1 MSVNGNLWLSFKDGQ
16 IIKFNRGYQEE
27 FSLSGLEKIP
37 SDSLLIASQENS
49 EKIVFLDKANNR
61 LIVSTKEGQL
71 ISEIKSNELA
81 GVSDLVLADDG
92 QSCFALSGSV
102 IYQIQL

>member
-1 MSVNGNLWLSFKDGQ
+1 M
-16 IIKFNRGYQEE
+16 KFSRGYRED
-27 FSLSGLEKIP
+27 FALTGLEQLP
-37 SDSLLIASQENS
+37 NDSLLIASQVNS

-81 GVSDLVLADDG
+81 GVSDIALSSDG

-102 IYQIQL
+102 IYQIQI